1 MSGEF
6 THYSLDR
13 FSDRNLP
20 EEVIAC
26 DCCGDRSAR
35 LTEYYDRGERKE
47 VYLCAPC
54 AVGQGFIEEPEE
66 NTDE

>member
-1 MSGEF
+1 MA
-6 THYSLDR
+6 L
-13 FSDRNLP
+13 SDYDTWKGGFKHMP
-20 EEVIAC
+20 EDVPTRCE
-26 DCCGDRSAR
+26 CCGKKAP
-35 LTEYYDRGERKE
+35 LKAHYDRGERKE

>member
-1 MSGEF
+1 MSG
-6 THYSLDR
+6 L
-13 FSDRNLP
+13 SDYDTWKGGFKYMP

-54 AVGQGFIEEPEE
+54 AVEQGFIEEPEE